1 MPRTHSLVL
10 YLATVLRYR
19 TRVFGVDARPWFV
32 VDVSLRVRRRVSRPG
47 DAFRH
52 CRRVLGAQCV
62 SSSSSCSRPRI
73 HVASCRVLVELRRT
87 PSTPS
92 PTHSCPSPSVPHVRH
107 TMRLG
112 GHGHHVLDGHGENR
126 RIRPVALPL
135 RWKLRCP
142 DPKSLDAHRSC
153 SLGLLGRTQE
163 VQRARW
169 KGADEDGS
177 GFRARDRPLVFSFVW
192 VCGNRTSSLDGFY
205 RSFPKG
211 KSIGWKKRT
220 SLLRRRFVGGSWVRS
235 RGETTVRRRPW
246 RMADTD
252 QADRQTDTNACERN
266 TGHVDRHLDHRHPP
280 CQDQAEDQ
288 DRTVRHRRGPWRL
301 LTADHPP
308 HLHQP

>member
-10 YLATVLRYR
+10 YLATVLRDR

-126 RIRPVALPL
+126 RIRPIHSSPMGSQMAGSEEPRRASVLFARFAGSNPG
-135 RWKLRCP
+135 
-142 DPKSLDAHRSC
+142 SAE
-153 SLGLLGRTQE
+153 GE
-163 VQRARW
+163 VE
-169 KGADEDGS
+169 G
-177 GFRARDRPLVFSFVW
+177 
-192 VCGNRTSSLDGFY
+192 C
-205 RSFPKG
+205 
-211 KSIGWKKRT
+211 
-220 SLLRRRFVGGSWVRS
+220 
-235 RGETTVRRRPW
+235 
-246 RMADTD
+246 
-252 QADRQTDTNACERN
+252 
-266 TGHVDRHLDHRHPP
+266 
-280 CQDQAEDQ
+280 
-288 DRTVRHRRGPWRL
+288 RRGWIRV
-301 LTADHPP
+301 
-308 HLHQP
+308 